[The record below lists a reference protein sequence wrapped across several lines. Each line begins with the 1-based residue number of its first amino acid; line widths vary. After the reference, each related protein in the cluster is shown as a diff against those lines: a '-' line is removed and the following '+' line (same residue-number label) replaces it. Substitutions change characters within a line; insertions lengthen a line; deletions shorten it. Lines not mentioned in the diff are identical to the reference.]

1 MYNVPSLLG
10 YETNMKMIAISYLTS
25 LGFMLDIVAIL
36 PIEIAALAMSDHL
49 LDWAITLKINRIL
62 KLWKVH
68 IHVHVHM
75 YSIFINYMF
84 MYIYIHVIVLGS
96 LQHILLLLHTYDTA
110 LMYVHLEITPN
121 YSVWVCLHY

>member
-1 MYNVPSLLG
+1 MYGFVVSIVHQYCIYQYDMYNVPSLLG

-36 PIEIAALAMSDHL
+36 PFEIAALAMSDHL

-68 IHVHVHM
+68 M
-75 YSIFINYMF
+75 YICIVYLSTTCSCTYIYI
-84 MYIYIHVIVLGS
+84 YIYIHIIVLGS
-96 LQHILLLLHTYDTA
+96 LQHILLLL
-110 LMYVHLEITPN
+110 PP
-121 YSVWVCLHY
+121 